1 MLIFWDAL
9 LDTQRA
15 LVVWTVDPAER
26 DAQLANEATKM
37 LTASNYVLMEI
48 GCTRSS
54 YHLFKVRETYHLLYK
69 KSLEE
74 DVAHHT
80 SGDYRK
86 VSKFKFLSH
95 SIDKCIPSG
104 GCNHGL
110 SCIGS
115 SIIEFGF
122 CGYGF

>member
-1 MLIFWDAL
+1 MDANASYIGGINIDDL
-9 LDTQRA
+9 VDLVYLYHGTNVLHTQRA
-15 LVVWTVDPAER
+15 LAVWTLDPAER

-37 LTASNYVLMEI
+37 LTANNYVLLEI

-54 YHLFKVRETYHLLYK
+54 YHLFKVRETYHLHHK

-86 VSKFKFLSH
+86 VSNNFLS
-95 SIDKCIPSG
+95 K
-104 GCNHGL
+104 
-110 SCIGS
+110 
-115 SIIEFGF
+115 
-122 CGYGF
+122 